1 MAATVVLELDLIA
14 STLLPVLLPLVEIS
28 QVLYAKMVVVL
39 VKRHVQI
46 PLSPQ

>member
-14 STLLPVLLPLVEIS
+14 STLIPAVLLPLVEIS

-39 VKRHVQI
+39 VTRHV
-46 PLSPQ
+46 